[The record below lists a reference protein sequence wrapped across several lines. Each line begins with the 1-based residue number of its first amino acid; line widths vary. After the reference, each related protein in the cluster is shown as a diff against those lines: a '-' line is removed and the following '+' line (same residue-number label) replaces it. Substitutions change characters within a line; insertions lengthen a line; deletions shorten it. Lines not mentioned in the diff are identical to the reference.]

1 MVNVLL
7 TLAKLRKMVLESH
20 ILEQFF
26 LIVCVSCNKNDVMRL
41 QGGVSL
47 LPHEF

>member
-1 MVNVLL
+1 MVSVLL
-7 TLAKLRKMVLESH
+7 TLAKLRKMESH

-26 LIVCVSCNKNDVMRL
+26 LIVCISCNKNYVMRL